1 MFYEMKKFYKTTA
14 VLISFVLALLF
25 AICMPILFIHQ
36 YTSCDYSTGEEVII
50 GGLKG
55 LKYEKEQLEKVS
67 GNLSTDKLNKA
78 LTFYKEQ
85 PKGNKAYFE
94 MEDKYPK
101 FLSLLTDA
109 YTPYGENTFDVTR
122 ISNSN
127 DFYTRNIERVKEK
140 MDLLGNGFI
149 SSNERQEVLNK
160 AANISKPYSLE
171 FVDQWTILIKSLLF
185 VYIVIILSAIL
196 ISNRLFSF
204 EKENNMD
211 IILNSAGRKNL
222 VSIGF
227 QKIFAMIIYLSL
239 EFILCTAIT
248 TAIVFGAIGITGWN
262 SQIQILPQFF
272 TIIYNWSIGEMFI
285 YYLIIAWICI
295 LSIALIGAL
304 INSMIQETY
313 TSLIISSLLMISP
326 IFLRSSSI
334 VSVGIQRYL
343 YVQPI
348 NGISLL
354 HFIDN
359 LFIYQLGSSKV
370 LSSCII
376 MVTAII
382 YFAIGIIFSPILFS
396 RRINEKF
403 QLTS

>member
-25 AICMPILFIHQ
+25 AICMPILFMHQ
-36 YTSCDYSTGEEVII
+36 YTSYDYSTGEEVII
-50 GGLKG
+50 SGLKG

-67 GNLSTDKLNKA
+67 GNLSTDKLNEA

-85 PKGNKAYFE
+85 PKGSKSYFE

-101 FLSLLTDA
+101 ILSLLTDA
-109 YTPYGENTFDVTR
+109 YTPYGRNTFDVTR
-122 ISNSN
+122 ISNAN

-140 MDLLGNGFI
+140 MYLLGNGFI
-149 SSNERQEVLNK
+149 SANEIEEVLNK
-160 AANISKPYSLE
+160 ADNISKPYNLE
-171 FVDQWTILIKSLLF
+171 FVDQWPILIKSLLF
-185 VYIVIILSAIL
+185 VYILIILSAIL
-196 ISNRLFSF
+196 ISNRLFSS

-211 IILNSAGRKNL
+211 IILNSIGRKKLINIGLQKNL
-222 VSIGF
+222 
-227 QKIFAMIIYLSL
+227 AMITYLSL

-248 TAIVFGAIGITGWN
+248 TAIVFGLVGITGWG
-262 SQIQILPQFF
+262 SQVQILPQFF
-272 TIIYNWSIGEMFI
+272 TIIYNWSIGKMFI

-295 LSIALIGAL
+295 LSIALMGAL

-326 IFLRSSSI
+326 IFLRSSSL

-348 NGISLL
+348 NGLSLL

-370 LSSCII
+370 LSSCMI

-382 YFAIGIIFSPILFS
+382 YFAISIIFSPILFS
-396 RRINEKF
+396 IRINKKF
-403 QLTS
+403 

>member
-1 MFYEMKKFYKTTA
+1 MFYEMKKFDKTTA
-14 VLISFVLALLF
+14 VLISFVLALLL

-36 YTSCDYSTGEEVII
+36 YTSCNYSTGEEVII
-50 GGLKG
+50 SGLKG

-67 GNLSTDKLNKA
+67 GNLSTDKLNEA

-109 YTPYGENTFDVTR
+109 YTPYGKNTFDVTR
-122 ISNSN
+122 ISNAN

-140 MDLLGNGFI
+140 MHLLGNGFI
-149 SSNERQEVLNK
+149 SADEREEVLNK
-160 AANISKPYSLE
+160 ADNISKPYNLE

-211 IILNSAGRKNL
+211 IILNSAGRKKL
-222 VSIGF
+222 ISIGF
-227 QKIFAMIIYLSL
+227 QKNLAMITYLSL

-248 TAIVFGAIGITGWN
+248 TAIVFGLVGTTGWD
-262 SQIQILPQFF
+262 SQVQILPQFF

-295 LSIALIGAL
+295 LSIALMGAL

-326 IFLRSSSI
+326 IFLRSSSL

-376 MVTAII
+376 VVTAIL

-396 RRINEKF
+396 IRISKKF
-403 QLTS
+403 

>member
-50 GGLKG
+50 SGLKG
-55 LKYEKEQLEKVS
+55 LKYQKKQLEKVS

-85 PKGNKAYFE
+85 PKGNKAYFK

-101 FLSLLTDA
+101 ILSLLTDA

-122 ISNSN
+122 ISNAN

-149 SSNERQEVLNK
+149 STNEREEVLNK
-160 AANISKPYSLE
+160 ADNISKPYSLE

-211 IILNSAGRKNL
+211 IILNSAGRKKL
-222 VSIGF
+222 ISIGF
-227 QKIFAMIIYLSL
+227 QKNLAMITYLSL

-248 TAIVFGAIGITGWN
+248 TSIVFGTIGITGWN

-272 TIIYNWSIGEMFI
+272 TFIYNWSIGEMFI

-295 LSIALIGAL
+295 LSIAFIGAL

-313 TSLIISSLLMISP
+313 TSLIISSFLMISP
-326 IFLRSSSI
+326 IFLRSSSL
-334 VSVGIQRYL
+334 VSIAIQRYI

-348 NGISLL
+348 NGISPLY
-354 HFIDN
+354 FIDN

-376 MVTAII
+376 MVIAII
-382 YFAIGIIFSPILFS
+382 YFIIGIIFSPILFS
-396 RRINEKF
+396 RRINKKI